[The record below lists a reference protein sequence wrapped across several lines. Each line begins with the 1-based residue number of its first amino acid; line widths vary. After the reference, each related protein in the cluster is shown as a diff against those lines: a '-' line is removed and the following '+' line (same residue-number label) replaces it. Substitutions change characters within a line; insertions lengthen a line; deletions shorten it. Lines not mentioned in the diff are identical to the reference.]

1 MFDGGMG
8 WKGVFQVFSA
18 HVGSVILIIH
28 HHPGVAL
35 SRDFL
40 FPQNFSLVTS
50 SIQNHMSQTISKSL
64 QKYGRFWL
72 FNRML

>member
-1 MFDGGMG
+1 MLIKLSDQCPKGISMFDGGMG

-40 FPQNFSLVTS
+40 FAQNFFPGEFFYTKSYVTD
-50 SIQNHMSQTISKSL
+50 
-64 QKYGRFWL
+64 Y
-72 FNRML
+72 